1 MIISAIDCIYIGMI
15 FIIFAIIIHLEV
27 QIKTLHTMMS
37 EHVKCDASLTPK
49 KNRKPLDK

>member
-1 MIISAIDCIYIGMI
+1 MIIGLLDCIYIGMI

-49 KNRKPLDK
+49 KNKKPLDK